1 MINALKAAIK
11 ALKEASA
18 DMGRSWEPEK
28 EYDELMDEAKMI
40 IGIRAASTVTLVR
53 LPTEARP
60 KSRTGLVR
68 ETKRLI
74 KHLEVQLP
82 TCVISRLEQ
91 AGQ

>member
-53 LPTEARP
+53 LPAEARP
-60 KSRTGLVR
+60 KSRAGLVR